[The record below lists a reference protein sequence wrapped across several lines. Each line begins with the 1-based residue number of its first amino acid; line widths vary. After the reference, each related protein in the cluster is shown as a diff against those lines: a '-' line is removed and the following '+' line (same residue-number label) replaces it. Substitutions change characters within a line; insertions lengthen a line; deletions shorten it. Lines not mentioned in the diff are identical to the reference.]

1 MTKTLCFSQIIYP
14 KTIINNTD
22 TLVLITPLQLKHTN
36 LIFVEHNALK
46 LKVDVLTNIVTDY
59 TYVIANDNIIINNK
73 NKQIDILQKAD
84 SSNKQIIYNQNLQI
98 SKQKESI
105 KWLTIGG
112 VTISLG
118 LLVTLLIV
126 K

>member
-14 KTIINNTD
+14 KAIINNTD

>member
-14 KTIINNTD
+14 KTIINQND

-46 LKVDVLTNIVTDY
+46 LKVDVLTSIVEDY
-59 TYVIANDNIIINNK
+59 TYIIANNNIILSNK
-73 NKQIDILQKAD
+73 TKQIDILEKAD
-84 SSNKQIIYNQNLQI
+84 STNRLTIYNQQLHI
-98 SKQKESI
+98 SKQKETM

-112 VTISLG
+112 VTISLS
-118 LLVTLLIV
+118 LLLLLIV